1 MVPPKAGGNAV
12 NMEKLTGGTA
22 QWSADT
28 ARQKLSR
35 ALMEECPSL
44 FFAALREN
52 DELNPWFQEVSDL
65 IGVEQSPVHH
75 AEGDVW
81 NHTMMVLDQAA
92 KTKHKAQDPLSYMLG
107 ALTHDFGK
115 VICTQ
120 VIEGRICSYEHEIK
134 GLPLVKSFL
143 QRLEFE
149 PVQIERVLEL
159 VRYHMQ
165 PNALAAQNS
174 SIKATN
180 RLFDQVSDPMALICL
195 AVADG
200 RGKESTLPYVSYED
214 FLMQRLA
221 VYREYLMRPGVTREE
236 LAAQLPPN
244 ADLDEC
250 MAFAHK
256 LQLAG
261 VDHKCALSQTL
272 GQARRGMVL
281 GVRSAKTEE

>member
-1 MVPPKAGGNAV
+1 M
-12 NMEKLTGGTA
+12 NMACNTEQWDREQA
-22 QWSADT
+22 QQA
-28 ARQKLSR
+28 LSQ
-35 ALMEECPSL
+35 ALLQERPSL
-44 FFAALREN
+44 FFASLRNEN
-52 DELNPWFQEVSDL
+52 GLVPWFREVQAL
-65 IGVEQSPVHH
+65 IGVEQSPIHH

-92 KTKHKAQDPLSYMLG
+92 KTRNRAQDPLGFMLG

-120 VIEGRICSYEHEIK
+120 VVEGRICSYEHEIK
-134 GLPLVKSFL
+134 GLPMVSEFL
-143 QRLEFE
+143 KRLGFE
-149 PVQIERVLEL
+149 QHRIAYVLEL

-180 RLFDQVSDPMALICL
+180 RLFDQVQDPLGLICL

-200 RGKESTLPYVSYED
+200 RGKESTLPYVSYEN
-214 FLMQRLA
+214 FLMQRLTI
-221 VYREYLMRPGVTREE
+221 YQEYLARPGVTREE
-236 LAAQLPPN
+236 LAAQLPPQ
-244 ADLDEC
+244 ADLEEC
-250 MAFAHK
+250 MAFARK

-272 GQARRGMVL
+272 GQARRGIVL
-281 GVRSAKTEE
+281 GGRAEPNDRE

>member
-1 MVPPKAGGNAV
+1 MQ
-12 NMEKLTGGTA
+12 ETGGYAMNTIYDIQEWNSTRA
-22 QWSADT
+22 Q
-28 ARQKLSR
+28 QELSR
-35 ALMEECPSL
+35 ALLQQQPSA
-44 FFAALREN
+44 FFETLRKNNALE
-52 DELNPWFQEVSDL
+52 PWFWDVKRL
-65 IGVEQSPVHH
+65 IGVQQSPIHH

-92 KTKHKAQDPLSYMLG
+92 KVRSRAQDPLGFMLG

-120 VIEGRICSYEHEIK
+120 VIDGRICSYEHEIK
-134 GLPLVKSFL
+134 GQPMVKAFL
-143 QRLEFE
+143 ERLGFE
-149 PVQIERVLEL
+149 QERILYVLDL

-180 RLFDQVSDPMALICL
+180 RLFDQVKDPLGLICL

-214 FLMQRLA
+214 FLMQRLTI
-221 VYREYLMRPGVTREE
+221 YREYLERPAVSKEE
-236 LAAQLPPN
+236 LEQQLPPY
-244 ADLDEC
+244 ADIDEC
-250 MAFAHK
+250 MAFARK

-272 GQARRGMVL
+272 GQARRGVVL
-281 GVRSAKTEE
+281 GKHGI